1 MLDTPD
7 AGYWTLEL
15 DAGDRILE
23 LATWMLGALDDE
35 DAGCWRYWMPEIL
48 DAGDIGY
55 WRYWMLE
62 KWMLRMPGVGAGDAC
77 CFVIIC

>member
-1 MLDTPD
+1 MLDTLD

-23 LATWMLGALDDE
+23 LATWMLGV
-35 DAGCWRYWMPEIL
+35 L
-48 DAGDIGY
+48 DAGNIEY

-62 KWMLRMPGVGAGDAC
+62 TVGAGDGAGDAC
-77 CFVIIC
+77 CFIIVC

>member
-1 MLDTPD
+1 MLDTLD

-23 LATWMLGALDDE
+23 LVTWMLGV
-35 DAGCWRYWMPEIL
+35 L
-48 DAGDIGY
+48 DAGNIEN

-62 KWMLRMPGVGAGDAC
+62 TVDAGVGAGDAC
-77 CFVIIC
+77 CFIIVC

>member
-1 MLDTPD
+1 
-7 AGYWTLEL
+7 
-15 DAGDRILE
+15 
-23 LATWMLGALDDE
+23 MLGALDDE

-77 CFVIIC
+77 CFIILC